1 MVMKNFINDGLLIIL
16 AGAAMLTWVGVAV
29 GDQGQDLYGEKCSL
43 CHGDDGKG
51 KGPGAA
57 AFNPGPADFT
67 APQFWQGAVPG
78 KITNTV
84 KNGKGTMEPVEAS
97 DSEINAIIS
106 YMERTFKP

>member
-1 MVMKNFINDGLLIIL
+1 MKNILKVGLFMIL
-16 AGAAMLTWVGVAV
+16 GGAAMLAWAGLAAA
-29 GDQGQDLYGEKCSL
+29 DQGQDLYSDKCSL

-67 APQFWQGAVPG
+67 APQFWQGDVRS
-78 KITNTV
+78 KIINSV

-97 DSEINAIIS
+97 DSEIRAIIS
-106 YMERTFKP
+106 YMEKTFKQ